1 MAADYVRTLRF
12 VDAGVLAE
20 EIGQLLNAMAANIM
34 QLLNARAAAK
44 TLSRSGHR
52 TLIQSTENNPLKFM
66 PTPEEALR
74 VMLGAK
80 STSYLGGRQSV
91 EGGFADLK
99 MHQMATLSAM
109 QLAVTRLLADLSPD
123 AVKTAVGGQGSSPRP
138 RHAGCLYGTFR
149 RNLRHRKPP
158 QKPVKPHSSSS
169 RCETM
174 GLGFRSTAS
183 VSPTIAP
190 AITCGS
196 FEFSEPATPMEPT
209 AMVAANNASPML
221 RRNTTSG
228 SPIGAIGISKSV
240 HQCSC

>member
-1 MAADYVRTLRF
+1 MGPADPWGAASASPKSVETSASQPHPAENYAPAPSPPKNAGPANSDFLRRFAQGANLPIDTLAAR
-12 VDAGVLAE
+12 DAGDLAE

-123 AVKTAVGGQGSSPRP
+123 AVKTAAEGGRKSLLGANKGKFWDQFVDMWAAKAAHHDHGMLGAYMELFAEIYDTESRP
-138 RHAGCLYGTFR
+138 K
-149 RNLRHRKPP
+149 N
-158 QKPVKPHSSSS
+158 Q
-169 RCETM
+169 
-174 GLGFRSTAS
+174 
-183 VSPTIAP
+183 
-190 AITCGS
+190 
-196 FEFSEPATPMEPT
+196 
-209 AMVAANNASPML
+209 
-221 RRNTTSG
+221 
-228 SPIGAIGISKSV
+228 
-240 HQCSC
+240 